1 MSCDLYSKQVN
12 RTNNIL
18 MKLIVRGLSN
28 NLNAYEQEIYK
39 QIYWPD
45 QQHCYTTNT
54 SKPYNDYV

>member
-39 QIYWPD
+39 QIY
-45 QQHCYTTNT
+45 
-54 SKPYNDYV
+54 